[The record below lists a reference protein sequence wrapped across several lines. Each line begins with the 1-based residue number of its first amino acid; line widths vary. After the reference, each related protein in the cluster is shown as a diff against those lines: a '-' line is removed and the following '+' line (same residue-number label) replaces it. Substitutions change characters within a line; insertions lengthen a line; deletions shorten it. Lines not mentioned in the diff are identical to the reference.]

1 MSTAPSSQQKS
12 RKPFEV
18 RQIDVSKLFEKLP
31 PHATEAE
38 AALLGSMILDW
49 RMCGEVLQ
57 IVSAAEDFYKPA
69 HAAIYETLV
78 ELYDQNQSIDL
89 VQLNQRLRDKQ
100 LLDQVGGVDYL
111 IELAEAVPSAASAA
125 HYAQIVRDKAVL
137 RRLIDASGRILYES
151 YNSDSPASELLDH
164 AERTIFEIRQQGTSE
179 EASDLKALLQETFDQ
194 LESDDGRLITGV
206 ETGFFELDEM
216 TNGLQ
221 NGEMIIIAARPSM
234 GKTAFVLNLAE
245 HIAAS
250 NGEGVGVF
258 SLEMGKQQLAQR
270 LLCARSGVDA
280 HKLRRNMLGRDDF
293 ANLSMAVGE
302 LSEAPLYIDD
312 TPGLS
317 LLELRAKA
325 RRMAARYN
333 IQAVLIDYL
342 QLMSAPGAESRQQEV
357 SNISRGIKALARE
370 LGVPVV
376 CLSQLNRQ
384 PEGREGHRPRMS
396 DLRESGSIEQDADV
410 VMMLHREAYYHQGD
424 QEWFQQNPEMA
435 NQAEVVLAKQRN
447 GPTGTVKLVF
457 DPATTRFHNM
467 AHATPPG
474 E

>member
-1 MSTAPSSQQKS
+1 MSSASFQSTSQS
-12 RKPFEV
+12 RRPFEV

-31 PHATEAE
+31 PNAIEAE

-49 RMCGEVLQ
+49 RVCGEVLQ
-57 IVSAAEDFYKPA
+57 MLHGPDDFYKPA
-69 HAAIYETLV
+69 HAAIYETLI
-78 ELYDQNQSIDL
+78 ELYDANQSIDV

-100 LLDQVGGVDYL
+100 QLEKVGGVDYL
-111 IELAEAVPSAASAA
+111 IELAESVPSASAA
-125 HYAQIVRDKAVL
+125 QHYAQIVRDKAVL
-137 RRLIDASGRILYES
+137 RRLIDASGRILYDA
-151 YNSDSPASELLDH
+151 YNADSPASELLDT
-164 AERTIFEIRQQGTSE
+164 AEQAIFQIRQAGTSND
-179 EASDLKALLQETFDQ
+179 ASNLKELLQETFDQ
-194 LESDDGRLITGV
+194 LESQDGRLLTGV

-221 NGEMIIIAARPSM
+221 SGEMIVVAARPSM
-234 GKTAFVLNLAE
+234 GKTAFVLNMAE
-245 HIAAS
+245 HIAA
-250 NGEGVGVF
+250 NNQQPVGVF

-293 ANLSMAVGE
+293 AQLSVAVGE

-312 TPGLS
+312 TPGLT

-325 RRMAARYN
+325 RRMAARYDV
-333 IQAVLIDYL
+333 QAILIDYL

-357 SNISRGIKALARE
+357 SNISRGIKALGRE
-370 LGVPVV
+370 LNIPVV

-410 VMMLHREAYYHQGD
+410 VMMLHRESYYHQGD
-424 QEWFQQNPEMA
+424 AEWFQQNPDMA
-435 NQAEVVLAKQRN
+435 NAAEVIVTKQRN

-457 DPATTRFHNM
+457 DSETTRFHNM
-467 AHATPPG
+467 AANR
-474 E
+474 

>member
-1 MSTAPSSQQKS
+1 MTSAASSQQS
-12 RKPFEV
+12 NRRKPFEV

-31 PHATEAE
+31 PNAVEAE

-49 RMCGEVLQ
+49 RVCGEVVQMLRG
-57 IVSAAEDFYKPA
+57 ADDFYKPA
-69 HAAIYETLV
+69 HAAIYETLI
-78 ELYDQNQSIDL
+78 ELYDHNQSIDV

-100 LLDQVGGVDYL
+100 QIDKVGGVEYL
-111 IELAEAVPSAASAA
+111 IQLAESVPSASAA
-125 HYAQIVRDKAVL
+125 QHYAQIVRDKAVL
-137 RRLIDASGRILYES
+137 RGLIDTAGQILYDA
-151 YNSDSPASELLDH
+151 YNADSPASQLLDT
-164 AERTIFEIRQQGTSE
+164 AEQAIFQIRQAGSSE
-179 EASDLKALLQETFDQ
+179 EAADLKELLQETFDQ
-194 LESDDGRLITGV
+194 LENQDGRLITGV

-221 NGEMIIIAARPSM
+221 PGEMIIIAARPSM
-234 GKTAFVLNLAE
+234 GKTAFVLNMAE

-250 NGEGVGVF
+250 NQQAVGVF

-293 ANLSMAVGE
+293 AQLSVAVGE

-312 TPGLS
+312 TPGLT

-325 RRMAARYN
+325 RRMAARYD

-357 SNISRGIKALARE
+357 SNISRGIKALGRE

-384 PEGREGHRPRMS
+384 SENREGHRPRMS

-410 VMMLHREAYYHQGD
+410 VMMLHRESYYHQGD
-424 QEWFQQNPEMA
+424 EEWFQQNPDMTNA
-435 NQAEVVLAKQRN
+435 AEVILTKQRN

-457 DPATTRFHNM
+457 DPETTRFQNM
-467 AHATPPG
+467 ARTQG
-474 E
+474 